1 MLPEYCTLI
10 NFYFYFF
17 SPSFAPPNIHIN
29 KGIYLMIKR
38 SKGLAILI
46 VFSFLIFISAAQV
59 PDFDITSVLSK
70 IKVTDKPAAV
80 PPAIAEKITTPAPVV
95 YGIPTDSL
103 EIVENIVER
112 GETVSSILGAYNIS
126 AVTIHNLAQKA
137 KGVFNFKRIQPKR
150 NYILL
155 HTRDSAQTAQYF
167 IYEPNEREYIIYD
180 LRDSLQVTRH
190 KREMQVV
197 ERELAGEIKGSLY
210 ESVLAA
216 GGSAQLVDKLAD
228 IYAWRLNLNHM
239 QPGDK
244 FKIIYE
250 EKQING
256 SVIGYGALKAA
267 FFEHNGQPLYAI
279 AFDQGKGMAYFDQDG
294 KSFKKAFLK
303 EPLEYSRVSSRYTM
317 RRFHP
322 VQRRFKAHLGTDF
335 AAPRGTPIR
344 SVGEGVVLESAYTRG
359 NGYFVKIKHNNT
371 YTTQYLHLSKFA
383 KGISRGKRVQQ
394 GQTIGYVGSTGLST
408 GPHLCYRLWKNGRQV
423 DALKVKLPLA
433 EPVNRKNKNAFL
445 ATKEAIIKRMEA
457 LDLNQPQ
464 EELLAAEKTKENK
477 RS

>member
-1 MLPEYCTLI
+1 
-10 NFYFYFF
+10 
-17 SPSFAPPNIHIN
+17 
-29 KGIYLMIKR
+29 MIKQR
-38 SKGLAILI
+38 KGLAILI
-46 VFSFLIFISAAQV
+46 VLSLLLYISAAQV
-59 PDFDITSVLSK
+59 PVLDITSVLAK
-70 IKVTDKPAAV
+70 IQPTEKPATTA
-80 PPAIAEKITTPAPVV
+80 PPAAEKITPPAPIV

-103 EIVENIVER
+103 EIVESEVER

-126 AVTIHNLAQKA
+126 PVTIHELALKA
-137 KGVFNFKRIQPKR
+137 KNIFNLKRIQPKR

-190 KREMQVV
+190 KREMQII

-239 QPGDK
+239 QPGDQ
-244 FKIIYE
+244 FKLIFE

-267 FFEHNGQPLYAI
+267 FFQHNGQPLYAI
-279 AFDQGKGMAYFDQDG
+279 AFDQGNGVAYYDQDG

-322 VQRRFKAHLGTDF
+322 VQKRFKAHLGTDF

-344 SVGEGVVLESAYTRG
+344 SVGEGVILDAAYARG
-359 NGYFVKIKHNNT
+359 NGYFVKIRHNKT

-383 KGISRGKRVQQ
+383 KGIRRGKTVQQ

-408 GPHLCYRLWKNGRQV
+408 GPHLCYRLWKNGKQV

-433 EPVNRKNKNAFL
+433 EPVNRKSKKAFL
-445 ATKEAIIKRMEA
+445 AAKEEIVKRLEA
-457 LDLNQPQ
+457 LNLNQPN
-464 EELLAAEKTKENK
+464 ENSGTLVASDNTKAAKK
-477 RS
+477 S